1 MEEKDM
7 YPVIMFNSV
16 YSPASEMIAKK
27 GNNKRYTKTIKKI
40 KKKNK

>member
-1 MEEKDM
+1 M
-7 YPVIMFNSV
+7 YPIIMFNSV

-27 GNNKRYTKTIKKI
+27 GNAKRFTKKELKRI